1 MTKYVLNSG
10 GMRNN
15 PELSRQ
21 FFSELLKG
29 FGDKPK
35 LLLCFF
41 ASPRED
47 WEEKNQK
54 DIESMSTLNIPALMP
69 EGVEPVFDMA
79 FPKTFAE
86 QVKNSDAIYIH
97 GGDDHLIQYW
107 LKQFDIPKIFEGKTV
122 GTNSASSHALAK
134 HFWTCDWRK
143 CMDGLG
149 ILPIKFLAH
158 YKSSYGEND
167 SRGPINWDKAYDE
180 LSKCGDTTL
189 PIHALEEG
197 HFIIIES

>member
-10 GMRNN
+10 GLRDKT
-15 PELSRQ
+15 ELSRL
-21 FFSELLKG
+21 FYSEILKG
-29 FGDKPK
+29 FGEKPK

-41 ASPRED
+41 AQPRDD
-47 WEEKNQK
+47 WEEKYKQ
-54 DIESMSTLNIPALMP
+54 DLESIPMFVLD
-69 EGVEPVFDMA
+69 GVQPIFEIA
-79 FPKTFAE
+79 FPETFAE
-86 QVKNSDAIYIH
+86 QVERSDVIYMH

-107 LKQFDIPKIFEGKTV
+107 LKRFDIEKIFKGKTI

-134 HFWTCDWRK
+134 YFWTCDWRK

-158 YKSSYGEND
+158 YKSLYGEND
-167 SRGPINWDKAYDE
+167 PRGPIDWDKAYRE
-180 LSKCGDTTL
+180 LSKYGDTSL

-197 HFIIIES
+197 RFVVIEE

>member
-10 GMRNN
+10 GMRDRA
-15 PELSRQ
+15 ELSQQ
-21 FFSELLKG
+21 FFSEVLEGLG
-29 FGDKPK
+29 EKPK

-47 WEEKNQK
+47 WEEKYLQ
-54 DIESMSTLNIPALMP
+54 DIESIPSLVP
-69 EGVEPVFDMA
+69 DGVEPIFEMA
-79 FPKTFAE
+79 HPDTFVK
-86 QVKNSDAIYIH
+86 QVKNTNAVYLH
-97 GGDDHLIQYW
+97 GGNDYLIQYW
-107 LKQFDIPKIFEGKTV
+107 LKQFDISKIFEGKNI
-122 GTNSASSHALAK
+122 GTNSASSHALVK

-158 YKSSYGEND
+158 YKSDFGASD
-167 SRGPINWDKAYDE
+167 PRGPIDWEKAYDE
-180 LSKCGDTTL
+180 LSKYGDTSL

-197 HFIIIES
+197 YFVIINQ